1 MSLIIYIIF
10 HDDLRDYNVF
20 VTDPNKIH
28 NTIKELCVRTETDI
42 STWSFRIVQ
51 EGVLFDANMT

>member
-10 HDDLRDYNVF
+10 HDDLRDYNVL
-20 VTDPNKIH
+20 H